1 MLLHKKVL
9 FISNIF
15 LYFNS
20 MCCTFSCAS
29 FTKHGACINYIQSGY
44 TSNNLSFTYICTKSI
59 IQKTDRLEYSML
71 LLLVIYFSLVRCKH
85 WVQCESFT
93 DMYKK
98 QVTVI
103 ACLISLFV
111 FSLLP
116 FGMQLQLLSYT
127 SLVKPLPVSL
137 QCRNIVLNIY
147 DY

>member
-116 FGMQLQLLSYT
+116 FWYAVVAAIIHKSSQT
-127 SLVKPLPVSL
+127 SPCQFVVQKY
-137 QCRNIVLNIY
+137 CTEYI
-147 DY
+147 